1 MCSVTD
7 DMDMEDCPL
16 MGAHGYCSQE
26 MVHLCLIGKATS
38 NTFDNDKV
46 LDQMTVLKGIEK
58 RSDIGLL
65 SLFEHYDS
73 IVVGDNLKT
82 PKFPIW
88 LVCAESHFTVLFGLQ
103 LGCERASMADRK
115 PIDLFYYDQLS
126 KVQVRIPKVF
136 LDTFFSP
143 VFRRKMKYVIF
154 LLFKKCVFF
163 DDSKSHFRRR
173 SLYC

>member
-1 MCSVTD
+1 MRAGDTIKMYSVTD

-38 NTFDNDKV
+38 NTFDNEKI
-46 LDQMTVLKGIEK
+46 LDEMTVLKGIEK

-65 SLFEHYDS
+65 SLFEHYDAV
-73 IVVGDNLKT
+73 VVGENLKT

-103 LGCERASMADRK
+103 LGLERTSMADRK

-126 KVQVRIPKVF
+126 KVQVRNRKF
-136 LDTFFSP
+136 FDTFF
-143 VFRRKMKYVIF
+143 
-154 LLFKKCVFF
+154 
-163 DDSKSHFRRR
+163 KSFP
-173 SLYC
+173 SLEK